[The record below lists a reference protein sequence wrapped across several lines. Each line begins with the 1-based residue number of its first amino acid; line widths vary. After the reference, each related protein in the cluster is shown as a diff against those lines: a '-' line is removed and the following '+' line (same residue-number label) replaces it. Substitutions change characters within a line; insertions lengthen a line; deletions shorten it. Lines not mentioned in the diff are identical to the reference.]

1 MFGMTFHVVSSRTK
15 WGIWGQKFAS
25 GDRSR
30 EAVMEQNLAQTTVAH
45 LMSAGID
52 FITYLPETRLSE
64 MLPLLEQ
71 EKNCRLVPVASE
83 AEAITI
89 ACGAALVG
97 KQSACYME
105 GTGLFVCSYN
115 LLTVSIRLGVPLLLL
130 ISYVGSFADH
140 RNSFRFAPTGL
151 RTEAQL
157 KALNIEYQLIS
168 GPQDAGAKI
177 KESVRMMHALKQP
190 VALLFTGDF
199 TA

>member
-1 MFGMTFHVVSSRTK
+1 MDQT
-15 WGIWGQKFAS
+15 
-25 GDRSR
+25 
-30 EAVMEQNLAQTTVAH
+30 LAQTTVAQ
-45 LMSAGID
+45 LVNAGIN
-52 FITYLPETRLSE
+52 FMTFLPETRLSQ

-71 EKNCRLVPVASE
+71 KENFRLVPVSSE

-89 ACGAALVG
+89 ASGAALVG

-115 LLTVSIRLGVPLLLL
+115 LLTVSVRLGVPLLLL

-157 KALNIEYQLIS
+157 KTLNIEYQLLTNAH
-168 GPQDAGAKI
+168 DAGTKI
-177 KESVRMMHALKQP
+177 NEAVRMMNALKQP

>member
-1 MFGMTFHVVSSRTK
+1 MDQT
-15 WGIWGQKFAS
+15 
-25 GDRSR
+25 
-30 EAVMEQNLAQTTVAH
+30 LAKTTVAH
-45 LMSAGID
+45 LLNAGIN
-52 FITYLPETRLSE
+52 FMTYLPETRLSE

-89 ACGAALVG
+89 ASGAALVG

-115 LLTVSIRLGVPLLLL
+115 LLTVSVRLGVPLLLL

-157 KALNIEYQLIS
+157 KTLNIEYQLMT
-168 GPQDAGAKI
+168 GAQDAGRKI
-177 KESVRMMHALKQP
+177 DEAVRMMNALKQP
-190 VALLFTGDF
+190 VALLFSGDF